1 MKEKDENKWKEII
14 SKCDSNHD
22 GKISFPEFTAMMEN
36 MVPHDLFFINFFL
49 IIILKYSFSIKIYYF
64 CGKSKKK

>member
-1 MKEKDENKWKEII
+1 MQDNNGYITSDEMQKFLGDDMKEKDENKWKEII

-36 MVPHDLFFINFFL
+36 MVPHD
-49 IIILKYSFSIKIYYF
+49 
-64 CGKSKKK
+64 